1 VDTNQTTDLATTA
14 EVLDTSAETAPS
26 PEVEEDRTV
35 VTAQADRDPATI
47 AAKSVISPEIA
58 PLAAAA
64 AVTLEAI
71 KLLKRCTRVIFPI
84 CVQTR

>member
-1 VDTNQTTDLATTA
+1 MA
-14 EVLDTSAETAPS
+14 
-26 PEVEEDRTV
+26 
-35 VTAQADRDPATI
+35 TAQEAADRDLATI

-71 KLLKRCTRVIFPI
+71 KLLKRCTRVTFPI
-84 CVQTR
+84 SVQTC